1 MMLDLSLLEMFLRQ
15 PNAEGYGLRGGGPI
29 RRGRRSSLGRRWR
42 NRETVPPPPAKA
54 ARIEAGRAKLVAKAK
69 RSAERSRRDRE
80 GSR

>member
-1 MMLDLSLLEMFLRQ
+1 MILDPLFGSMWPQRV
-15 PNAEGYGLRGGGPI
+15 PPRAGPI
-29 RRGRRSSLGRRWR
+29 RRGRRSSLGRWQR
-42 NRETVPPPPAKA
+42 NQETVPPPERKR

>member
-1 MMLDLSLLEMFLRQ
+1 MILDPMGFIGSLWPQ
-15 PNAEGYGLRGGGPI
+15 RGPQLAGPI

>member
-1 MMLDLSLLEMFLRQ
+1 MILDPMGFIGPLWPQ
-15 PNAEGYGLRGGGPI
+15 RGPQRAGPI
-29 RRGRRSSLGRRWR
+29 RHGRRSSLGRGRR
-42 NRETVPPPPAKA
+42 NQETIPPPERKR